1 MADILSMGE
10 LLIDFTPSG
19 TGPDGQLLE
28 RERAAVL
35 DRERLL
41 WKRRQK

>member
-1 MADILSMGE
+1 MEKRGLSFCTLCG
-10 LLIDFTPSG
+10 DFPC
-19 TGPDGQLLE
+19 GQLLE